1 MRIKLVNIK
10 ALRRVPTT
18 SGFSGTS
25 LTINSETKINK
36 KKFRGNRNNTQRS
49 LHMCVC
55 MHTHTP

>member
-18 SGFSGTS
+18 SGFSETS

-36 KKFRGNRNNTQRS
+36 KKFRGNRNNTEITT
-49 LHMCVC
+49 HVHVPA
-55 MHTHTP
+55 HTHTP